1 MARLDL
7 GPLFK
12 RNCLILLSLLLVVSA
27 VLVLF
32 IDLNKPFSNQV
43 ERQILLQ
50 LRLPTVLTA
59 FIVGAGLAVS
69 SATLQVLLRN
79 PLADPGIIG
88 ISSGAS
94 LCAAL
99 LLLIGGGWSFA
110 YLQYILPL
118 FCFFG
123 AMLSTLLIYGISRR
137 MAVGSSA
144 VILAGIGISTISGA
158 IIAWLYFF
166 SDAQS
171 MRNLSFW
178 LMGSLH
184 QADWSILAVAL
195 PLMLLLLAYS
205 LRQGKRLNWYYFGGS
220 TAQLAGLDIRVF
232 NKKMLLVC
240 ALMVGICVSIA
251 GSIAFIGL
259 LVPHL
264 LRNFFGF
271 DNRFVLPASALLGGT
286 LLMWVLLLS
295 NSFGGVNVPVSM
307 LTASIGGPI
316 FLYSVARLGRRA

>member
-1 MARLDL
+1 M
-7 GPLFK
+7 
-12 RNCLILLSLLLVVSA
+12 SLLLIISA
-27 VLVLF
+27 VLVLLV
-32 IDLNKPFSNQV
+32 DLNDPFNNQI

-69 SATLQVLLRN
+69 SASLQVLLRN

-99 LLLIGGGWSFA
+99 LLLLGGGLSFA

-118 FCFFG
+118 FCFLG
-123 AMLSTLLIYGISRR
+123 AMLSTLLIYVISRR

-158 IIAWLYFF
+158 LIAWLYFF

-171 MRNLSFW
+171 MRNLTFW

-184 QADWSILAVAL
+184 QADWSILSIVL
-195 PLMLLLLAYS
+195 PPMILLLVYT
-205 LRQGKRLNWYYFGGS
+205 LRQGKYLNWYYFGGS
-220 TAQLAGLDIRVF
+220 TAQLAGLDIKAF
-232 NKKMLLVC
+232 SQKMLLIC
-240 ALMVGICVSIA
+240 ALMVGICVSIS

-264 LRNFFGF
+264 LRNVFGF
-271 DNRFVLPASALLGGT
+271 DNRFILPASALLGGT

-295 NSFGGVNVPVSM
+295 NSFGGINVPVSM
-307 LTASIGGPI
+307 LTASIGGPV
-316 FLYSVARLGRRA
+316 FLYSVSRLGRRA

>member
-1 MARLDL
+1 LIRFSQ
-7 GPLFK
+7 GNWLFLLV
-12 RNCLILLSLLLVVSA
+12 LILIVSA
-27 VLVLF
+27 VFVLF
-32 IDLNKPFSNQV
+32 VDLDSPFDHQI

-50 LRLPTVLTA
+50 LRLPSVLTA
-59 FIVGAGLAVS
+59 LIVGAGLAVS
-69 SATLQVLLRN
+69 SASLQVLLRN

-99 LLLIGGGWSFA
+99 LLLLGSGLSFA

-123 AMLSTLLIYGISRR
+123 AMLSTLFIYAISRR

-171 MRNLSFW
+171 MRNLTFW

-184 QADWSILAVAL
+184 QADWPILSIAL
-195 PLMLLLLAYS
+195 PMMLLLLAYS
-205 LRQGKRLNWYYFGGS
+205 LRQGKKLNWYYFGGS
-220 TAQLAGLDIRVF
+220 TALLAGLDIKVF
-232 NKKMLLVC
+232 NKKMLFVC
-240 ALMVGICVSIA
+240 ALMVGICVSIS

-259 LVPHL
+259 LVPHF

-271 DNRFVLPASALLGGT
+271 DNRFILPASALFGGT
-286 LLMWVLLLS
+286 LLMWVVLLS
-295 NSFGGVNVPVSM
+295 NSFGGINVPVSM
-307 LTASIGGPI
+307 LTASIGGPV
-316 FLYSVARLGRRA
+316 FLYSVARLGRSTQ